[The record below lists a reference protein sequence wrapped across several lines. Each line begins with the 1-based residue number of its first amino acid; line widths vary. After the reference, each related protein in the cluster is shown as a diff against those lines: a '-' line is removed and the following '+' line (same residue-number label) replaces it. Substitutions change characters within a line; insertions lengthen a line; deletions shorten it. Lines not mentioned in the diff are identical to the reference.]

1 MKGVAMTNAW
11 LDEHLETF
19 VRPVLGRIPEVNPAD
34 TWIKVFTPRYLIA
47 INLIW
52 EQATRLARGRT
63 ILLPGRDVFLFEVI
77 ARIRDDYPTIFRPD
91 ISSAVAPFVTE
102 DYSDC
107 FVLDTGYKGSIP
119 KMMKIPN
126 WSLVRYDFQNRRPE
140 DVARW
145 QVFPKAKSWIYSGLS
160 SNLEACPKYWTRASW
175 GADSKKPIQGFD
187 TYYFPY
193 AAALTIHVARS
204 VRERRLPWR
213 GL

>member
-1 MKGVAMTNAW
+1 MIRQTW

-19 VRPVLGRIPEVNPAD
+19 VRPVLGRIPEVNPRD
-34 TWIKVFTPRYLIA
+34 SWVMQFNPKVLVA
-47 INLIW
+47 LNLIW

-77 ARIRDDYPTIFRPD
+77 ARMKDDYPTIFRPD
-91 ISSAVAPFVTE
+91 ISGAVAPYVTE

-119 KMMKIPN
+119 KAMKIPN
-126 WSLVRYDFQNRRPE
+126 WSLVRFDFGGRKPE

-145 QVFPKAKSWIYSGLS
+145 QVFPKSRGRYYTSLSGS
-160 SNLEACPKYWTRASW
+160 LEACPKYWTRA
-175 GADSKKPIQGFD
+175 GYFTETKKVTQVYD

-193 AAALTIHVARS
+193 AAQLTMHVARS
-204 VRERRLPWR
+204 VKPRRLLWR
-213 GL
+213 SL